1 MCAIDNSVKEVII
14 LEVPEVGGC
23 SFLVGAPKKER
34 NSDGRVRTARFH
46 RVG

>member
-14 LEVPEVGGC
+14 LEVPEVDGC
-23 SFLVGAPKKER
+23 GFLVGAPKKER
-34 NSDGRVRTARFH
+34 NSDGRVRTAGFH